1 MNVNKSHNA
10 VELSFTENK
19 MTVFL
24 NEGRELS
31 VLLEWFPNLRDARK
45 EQLNNWRFI
54 GNGEGIHWPKLDEDI
69 LVERLLY

>member
-1 MNVNKSHNA
+1 
-10 VELSFTENK
+10 